1 MIYTIIHHGFPPA
14 LIFILGA
21 FLVPFLKGRMKTAYL
36 LIIPILSFA
45 AMSGV
50 DVSGGPRWV
59 MPLLDFGPGYD
70 MIFGR
75 IDALSRI
82 FGTIFILI
90 SFITLIYSLN
100 TADDLQLVSGLC
112 YVGGALGVTFAGDL
126 FTLYIFWE
134 VMAVASTFLVLA
146 RRTPEAQAAAF
157 RYVMVHIVGGLS
169 LLAGI
174 VLYVKA
180 FNTTEFSAIG
190 LHSTASWFILA
201 GVAVNAAAFPLH
213 GWLKD
218 AYPQAT
224 LAGAVFLSAFTTK
237 SAVYVMARMF
247 TGTELLIWVGAA
259 TALVPVL
266 YAIIENDIRRIMAYS
281 LISQVGFMI
290 CAVGIGTNLA
300 INGAAAHAFCHILYK
315 ALFFMVA
322 GAVIHATGKTR
333 LSDLG
338 GLYKT
343 MPVTCL
349 FCLVA
354 SASISAFPLFN
365 GFVSKSMI
373 ISAASHEHLTAVWLI
388 LELASAGTM
397 IYAGL
402 RLPWFMFFGEDKGV
416 RAEEPPSN
424 MLIAM
429 GVAALLCVY
438 LAVDFRSLY
447 RLLPFAADYAPYT
460 GAHVLAQL
468 QLLLFAALCF
478 ALLVRYGYF
487 PKPAARELPDT
498 DLIYRKA
505 AVLFYKA
512 ADLSMNAVNAFS
524 FDLFVGRITG
534 TVNDFGRNAPARAA
548 YFCVRPFRAL
558 LETGEGKDGNLKE
571 TIDKAFASGSAP
583 VGITAALS
591 TLFIVI
597 LFCFI

>member
-1 MIYTIIHHGFPPA
+1 MIPSIIHNGFPPA
-14 LIFILGA
+14 LIFIIGA
-21 FLVPFLKGRMKTAYL
+21 LLVPFLKGRAKFAYL
-36 LIIPILSFA
+36 LLIPIAALA

-50 DVSGGPRWV
+50 DINGGARWV
-59 MPLLDFGPGYD
+59 LPLMNFGPGYD

-75 IDALSRI
+75 IDNLSRI
-82 FGTIFILI
+82 FGIIFILI
-90 SFITLIYSLN
+90 SFVALIYSLN
-100 TADDLQLVSGLC
+100 IADDLQYVAGLC

-134 VMAVASTFLVLA
+134 VMAIASTFLVLA
-146 RRTPEAQAAAF
+146 RRTREAQAAAF

-190 LHSTASWFILA
+190 LHSTASWFILI
-201 GVAVNAAAFPLH
+201 GVAVNAAAFPLN

-218 AYPQAT
+218 AYPEAT
-224 LAGAVFLSAFTTK
+224 IAGAVFLSAFTTK

-259 TALVPVL
+259 TAVIPVL

-281 LISQVGFMI
+281 LISQVGFML
-290 CAVGIGTNLA
+290 CAVGIGTQLA

-322 GAVIHATGKTR
+322 GAVIQATGKTR

-343 MPVTCL
+343 MPLTCL
-349 FCLVA
+349 YCLVA

-388 LELASAGTM
+388 LECASAGTLV
-397 IYAGL
+397 YAGL
-402 RLPWFMFFGEDKGV
+402 RIPYFIFFGEDKGIK
-416 RAEEPPSN
+416 AEEAPAN

-429 GVAALLCVY
+429 GVAAFLCIY
-438 LAVDFRSLY
+438 LAVDFKSLY
-447 RLLPFAADYAPYT
+447 RLLPFAGGYVPYT
-460 GAHVLAQL
+460 FAHVIAQL
-468 QLLLFAALCF
+468 QLLLFGALAF
-478 ALLVRYGYF
+478 FLLVRYDVF
-487 PKPAARELPDT
+487 PSPSKSDLPDT

-505 AVLFYKA
+505 AVLFYRA
-512 ADLSMNAVNAFS
+512 ADAGMNTLNAFS
-524 FDLFVGRITG
+524 AELFIGRITSA
-534 TVNDFGRNAPARAA
+534 VNDFARNAPAHIA
-548 YFCVRPFRAL
+548 YLCVSPFKSI
-558 LETGEGKDGNLKE
+558 LETDDGGAKNLKSS
-571 TIDKAFASGSAP
+571 IYKAFASGSVP

>member
-1 MIYTIIHHGFPPA
+1 MIYTLLRHGFPPA

-21 FLVPFLKGRMKTAYL
+21 LLVPLLKGRLKTAWL
-36 LIIPILSFA
+36 LFIPIA
-45 AMSGV
+45 ALGAMAGV
-50 DVSGGPRWV
+50 DINGGSRWIV
-59 MPLLDFGPGYD
+59 PLLNFGPGFD
-70 MIFGR
+70 LIFGR
-75 IDALSRI
+75 IDSLSRI

-90 SFITLIYSLN
+90 SFVALIYALN

-112 YVGGALGVTFAGDL
+112 YAGGALGVTFAGDL
-126 FTLYIFWE
+126 FSLYVFWE
-134 VMAVASTFLVLA
+134 IMAVASTFLILA
-146 RRTPEAQAAAF
+146 RKTPESQAAAF

-174 VLYVKA
+174 VLYVKTFGA
-180 FNTTEFSAIG
+180 TEFSTIG
-190 LHSTASWFILA
+190 LYSPAAWFILV

-218 AYPQAT
+218 AYPEAT
-224 LAGAVFLSAFTTK
+224 VAGAVFLSAFTTK
-237 SAVYVMARMF
+237 SAVYVLARMF
-247 TGTELLIWVGAA
+247 TGTELLIWVGAI

-266 YAIIENDIRRIMAYS
+266 YAILENDIRRIMAYS

-290 CAVGIGTNLA
+290 CAVGIGTELA

-322 GAVIHATGKTR
+322 GSVIYATGKTR

-338 GLYKT
+338 GLYRS
-343 MPVTCL
+343 MPFTCL
-349 FCLVA
+349 CCLVA

-397 IYAGL
+397 VYAGL
-402 RLPWFMFFGEDKGV
+402 RLPWFMFFGEDKGL
-416 RAEEPPSN
+416 RAEDPPSN
-424 MLIAM
+424 MRIAM
-429 GVAALLCVY
+429 GVAALLCIY
-438 LAVDFRSLY
+438 LAVDFKTLY
-447 RLLPFAADYAPYT
+447 NLLPFTADYLPYT
-460 GAHVLAQL
+460 GAHVVAQL

-478 ALLVRYGYF
+478 TLLIRYGLF
-487 PKPAARELPDT
+487 PAPTGKELPDT

-505 AVLFYKA
+505 SVLFYRA
-512 ADLSMNAVNAFS
+512 ADLIMNALNAFA
-524 FDLFVGRITG
+524 FDLFVNRITSA
-534 TVNDFGRNAPARAA
+534 VNHFARNAPARIIYLLAL
-548 YFCVRPFRAL
+548 PFRFMAD
-558 LETGEGKDGNLKE
+558 GEVGKAKDLKT
-571 TIDKAFASGSAP
+571 TIDRALATGSVP
-583 VGITAALS
+583 VGLTAALS